1 MWDQSLRPNA
11 DEEKNPPNGY
21 RMGVEFTEEQ
31 INRALEADSSE
42 ERRRMVPSQDISGH
56 GTAVA
61 GIAAGNGRGSGN
73 LYAGVAPDCSKNGI
87 AYARRSSTDDRT
99 DAGDGLCGEES
110 TGISDAGGDQSEFWK
125 YIWFS

>member
-1 MWDQSLRPNA
+1 MRMMWDQSLRPNA
-11 DEEKNPPNGY
+11 DEAKNPPKGY

-73 LYAGVAPDCSKNGI
+73 LYAGVAP
-87 AYARRSSTDDRT
+87 
-99 DAGDGLCGEES
+99 ES
-110 TGISDAGGDQSEFWK
+110 ELIVVKMG
-125 YIWFS
+125 

>member
-1 MWDQSLRPNA
+1 
-11 DEEKNPPNGY
+11 
-21 RMGVEFTEEQ
+21 MGVEFTKEQ

-73 LYAGVAPDCSKNGI
+73 LYAGVAPESELIVVKNGV
-87 AYARRSSTDDRT
+87 AYARRISTDDRT